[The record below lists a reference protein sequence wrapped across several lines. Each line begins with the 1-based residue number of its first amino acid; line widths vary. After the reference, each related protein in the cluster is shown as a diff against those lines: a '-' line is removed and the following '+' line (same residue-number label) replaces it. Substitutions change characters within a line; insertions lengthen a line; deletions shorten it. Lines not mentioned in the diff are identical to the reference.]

1 MELIERMGKP
11 LVIGLTGGI
20 ASGKSSVAEGFSRL
34 GVPVIDTDAIAREV
48 VAPGMPALNA
58 IKARFGNSVLD
69 ATGQLNRRA
78 LRNLI
83 FEDAQA
89 RADLEAIT
97 HPAIRDL
104 ALNRIA
110 AADAKYVVLVVPL
123 LIEKGWDRLVDRVL
137 VIDAP
142 ESTQKARLMQR
153 DGISAE
159 KAQAIINSQ
168 ADRSSRLTKAD
179 DVIHN
184 DAALESLDNEIL
196 ALHNKYLSLTTT

>member
-1 MELIERMGKP
+1 MGKP

-20 ASGKSSVAEGFSRL
+20 ASGKSSVAEGFSQL